1 MDRNP
6 IQEDQQQTAN
16 VEASPAVNPTPEN
29 KRLRGFVWFLGGS
42 FAAVVILVTVAFLG
56 VGKWLVVD
64 QPLRQA
70 TAIAVLSGNIPSR
83 AMEAAEL
90 YHDGYAKE
98 IWLTHPSDK
107 TVDGLKDLG
116 LHYPSE
122 EELNV
127 QVLKRQGV
135 PAKAIHVLDAP
146 VANTADELEA
156 IGSTLKSKGGDYVI
170 VVTNKAHT
178 RRVNTLWNKYDAN
191 SGHAIIHA
199 VVDDDFQPSHWW
211 STTGDTTQVLHE
223 VMGLLNAYA
232 GLPVQGNNRAHDSIS
247 AGEVKPP
254 DLMPDAEKP
263 GKKQQPQ

>member
-6 IQEDQQQTAN
+6 LQEDQQTGN
-16 VEASPAVNPTPEN
+16 VEASPTANLTPKER
-29 KRLRGFVWFLGGS
+29 RLRGFLWFLGGA
-42 FAAVVILVTVAFLG
+42 FAAIATVAIVAFLG
-56 VGKWLVVD
+56 VGKFLVVD

-98 IWLTHPSDK
+98 IWLTHPGDR

-122 EELNV
+122 EELNL

-146 VANTADELEA
+146 VANTADELDA

-178 RRVNTLWNKYDAN
+178 RRVNTIWNKYDAGD
-191 SGHAIIHA
+191 GHAIVHA
-199 VVDDDFQPSHWW
+199 VSDDDFQPSHWW
-211 STTGDTTQVLHE
+211 GTTGDTTQVLHE

-232 GLPVQGNNRAHDSIS
+232 GLPVQSNNHSHDSIS

-254 DLMPDAEKP
+254 ELMPDAEKP